1 MSRSR
6 APLSPAVH
14 CCSSRVTSDGA
25 DAIPPCPGRKPA
37 PTEREELPPSIGV
50 RREAGKLTRAV
61 SLHESVPP
69 RREEGRLFTRSRR
82 LYVAVPFSHVAF
94 ARVQRSRVRACAYT
108 PGRMS
113 HQSSSMFQPS
123 PVRQEGLSD
132 RRFPG
137 ADVIRT
143 LHGGVRIRIISG
155 LVGDGEPL
163 YVVDGAPATVRT
175 GQGLDWLRPEDIARI
190 DVLKDPSETS
200 IYGPRGVHGVI
211 LITTKRNP

>member
-1 MSRSR
+1 MSRFPSR
-6 APLSPAVH
+6 
-14 CCSSRVTSDGA
+14 TS
-25 DAIPPCPGRKPA
+25 
-37 PTEREELPPSIGV
+37 L
-50 RREAGKLTRAV
+50 
-61 SLHESVPP
+61 
-69 RREEGRLFTRSRR
+69 
-82 LYVAVPFSHVAF
+82 SHVCSVLVCGLALTPL
-94 ARVQRSRVRACAYT
+94 AACH
-108 PGRMS
+108 
-113 HQSSSMFQPS
+113 HQSSAMLQPS

-190 DVLKDPSETS
+190 DVLKDLSETS